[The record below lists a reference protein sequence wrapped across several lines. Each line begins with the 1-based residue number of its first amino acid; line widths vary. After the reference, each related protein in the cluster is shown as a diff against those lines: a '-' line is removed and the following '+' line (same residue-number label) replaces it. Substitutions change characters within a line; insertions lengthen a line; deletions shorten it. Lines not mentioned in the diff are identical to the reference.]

1 MDVVWCSLQVVS
13 SPKKYESPPPRPK
26 PQKGSAVLFRR
37 KPSRRPPHLVMT
49 PDRGSYLWNFSEFSG
64 TSHEDMA
71 EDDMSAIKGAVVEL
85 KKESSTASP
94 ATPSSPAPVTSTPT
108 TSSTGP
114 SE

>member
-1 MDVVWCSLQVVS
+1 MQVVS

-26 PQKGSAVLFRR
+26 PQKGSAALFRR

-85 KKESSTASP
+85 KKESPSPSPSPASSTA
-94 ATPSSPAPVTSTPT
+94 TIPT
-108 TSSTGP
+108 NSAGSTGR